1 MKMIKGNKQMRFF
14 IAVLLITMLLIL
26 SACVSTKNEKQK
38 IQQQEPVQV
47 TNNCAVLNYYEALTE
62 MTANE
67 LAQEKQMLRE
77 NLNYN
82 QSSCYQLRLVMLL
95 MLPEAGVKDDKEAE
109 QILDDVLYKD
119 ASLLPQDRQIARLL
133 SDQIQWRKKIRNSQQ
148 ALKKQLKKERAASLN
163 LLERLADTQSKLN
176 QLKNID
182 KNINQREQEIS
193 TPSTD
198 KIPHEPK

>member
-1 MKMIKGNKQMRFF
+1 MRFF

>member
-1 MKMIKGNKQMRFF
+1 MRFLT
-14 IAVLLITMLLIL
+14 AGLSVMMLLTL
-26 SACVSTKNEKQK
+26 SACASVNSGKQK
-38 IQQQEPVQV
+38 VQKQEPVQV
-47 TNNCAVLNYYEALTE
+47 THHCAVLNYYEALTE

-109 QILDDVLYKD
+109 QILDDVLYKE

>member
-1 MKMIKGNKQMRFF
+1 MRFLT
-14 IAVLLITMLLIL
+14 AGLSVMMLLIL
-26 SACVSTKNEKQK
+26 SACASVNSGKQK
-38 IQQQEPVQV
+38 TQKQEPVQV
-47 TNNCAVLNYYEALTE
+47 TNHCAALNYYEALVE
-62 MTANE
+62 MTTNE
-67 LAQEKQMLRE
+67 LAQEERMLRE
-77 NLNYN
+77 NLNQN

-95 MLPEAGVKDDKEAE
+95 MLPEAKVKDDKEAE
-109 QILDDVLYKD
+109 QILDDVLYKE

-133 SDQIQWRKKIRNSQQ
+133 ADQIKWRKKIRSSRQ